1 MPVWKW
7 QTEIAITLY
16 WSMLQRYRRFWQDSF
31 VFWIR
36 YKAAVFGLWA
46 RPSLLASC
54 LPRRSPYPPR
64 LPGKRRA
71 DFLLLLIWEPVL
83 LLCGWKEECE
93 RGERWRKQCRVH
105 KTWWLAPLEC
115 AYYGLWR
122 WGGICISI
130 GLDLD
135 HGWNC
140 FCFFFAKN
148 HTFN

>member
-16 WSMLQRYRRFWQDSF
+16 WSTLQRYRRFWQDSF

-54 LPRRSPYPPR
+54 LPCRSPYPPR

-71 DFLLLLIWEPVL
+71 DFLLHLTWEPVL

-105 KTWWLAPLEC
+105 KTWWLAPFRVCL
-115 AYYGLWR
+115 LWPVAMR
-122 WGGICISI
+122 RHLYIHRAGSRPWME
-130 GLDLD
+130 LLLLF
-135 HGWNC
+135 
-140 FCFFFAKN
+140 FCQKSHF
-148 HTFN
+148 